1 MQLKAMSARVLV
13 LAALVAATALGG
25 CATRPVEPDELA
37 AFRERND
44 PFEPFNRA
52 VFKFNDVVDQTVLRP
67 VAIGYRAV
75 LPSGVRNGIRN
86 FLDNLETPVILVN
99 CLLQGEWQRAGDTT
113 GRFMANTIL
122 GLGGLI
128 DVASDAGI
136 PKHDEDFG
144 QTLAVWGVNSGPYVV
159 LPLLGPSTFR
169 DGVGLGVD
177 ALIDPFGILGGDQ
190 LYGEYDK
197 EGPWVR
203 LAVDNVDWR
212 ARNLETIDDLRRTS
226 LDFYATVRSAYR
238 QRRIAEIS
246 NGRPDRAGGLE
257 SMPPMVDFDSM
268 DKFDSKEPQS
278 APAPSPQQ

>member
-1 MQLKAMSARVLV
+1 MQGKAMSARVAV
-13 LAALVAATALGG
+13 LAALVAATMLGG
-25 CATRPVEPDELA
+25 CATRPADPGELA
-37 AFRERND
+37 DFRERND

-52 VFKFNDVVDQTVLRP
+52 VFKFNDIVDRTVLRP

-75 LPSGVRNGIRN
+75 LPTGIRNGIRN
-86 FLDNLETPVILVN
+86 FLDNLEAPVVLVN
-99 CLLQGEWQRAGDTT
+99 SVLQGEWQRASDTT

-144 QTLAVWGVNSGPYVV
+144 QTLAVWGVESGPYVV
-159 LPLLGPSTFR
+159 LPLLGSSNFR

-177 ALIDPFGILGGDQ
+177 SAIDPFGALGGNQ
-190 LYGEYDK
+190 VYGEYEA

-203 LAVDNVDWR
+203 LAVDTVDWR
-212 ARNLETIDDLRRTS
+212 ARNLETIDDLRRSS
-226 LDFYATVRSAYR
+226 LDFYAAVRSAYR
-238 QRRIAEIS
+238 QRRAAQIA
-246 NGRPDRAGGLE
+246 NGRPDRTGGLE

-268 DKFDSKEPQS
+268 DSPNSQEPAD
-278 APAPSPQQ
+278 APSPSPQQ